1 MHHTTPLQRVSPLHD
16 RSAIVS
22 IGVNPE
28 KFLLN
33 GINLVCLRSVA
44 DVHPG
49 PPVPWPGVRPKKL
62 LKKSKKLLKKNKYTT
77 SR

>member
-1 MHHTTPLQRVSPLHD
+1 MVV
-16 RSAIVS
+16 AEEEEIVV
-22 IGVNPE
+22 GGGAGGGGGGGE
-28 KFLLN
+28 WRKA
-33 GINLVCLRSVA
+33 VA

>member
-1 MHHTTPLQRVSPLHD
+1 MVNMLQISSSKKPLW
-16 RSAIVS
+16 A
-22 IGVNPE
+22 
-28 KFLLN
+28 
-33 GINLVCLRSVA
+33 VA

-62 LKKSKKLLKKNKYTT
+62 LKKPKKLLKKNKYTT